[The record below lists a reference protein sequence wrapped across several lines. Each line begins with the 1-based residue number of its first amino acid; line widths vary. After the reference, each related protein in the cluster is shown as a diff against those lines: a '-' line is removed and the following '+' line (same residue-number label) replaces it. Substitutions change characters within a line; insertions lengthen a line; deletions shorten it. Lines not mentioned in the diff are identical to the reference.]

1 MFEFLIA
8 ILPATIVS
16 FLIWSLILAGFVLL
30 VGGIVL
36 DKFKLFSNIPN
47 FSAIVLGAKVLGLVL
62 FVFGVW
68 FKGSHDTELS
78 WKAKAAKY
86 EERVKIAEAQAGK
99 TNTILEKE
107 TQVKVQKVKDVQVVI
122 QEKVQFVEKIINEKC
137 EVDPVA
143 IELLNSAVRNEISE
157 TLSPAVSDPI
167 SLINNA
173 AKNQESAQ

>member
-1 MFEFLIA
+1 MFEFLMVV
-8 ILPATIVS
+8 LPPTIVS
-16 FLIWSLILAGFVLL
+16 FLIWSLILVGFVLL

-47 FSAIVLGAKVLGLVL
+47 FSAILLVAKILGVAL

-68 FKGSHDTELS
+68 FKGSHDNEMS

-107 TQVKVQKVKDVQVVI
+107 TQIKVQKVKDVQVVI

-157 TLSPAVSDPI
+157 TLSPEVSGPI

>member
-8 ILPATIVS
+8 VLPATIVS
-16 FLIWSLILAGFVLL
+16 FLIWGLILAGFVLL

-68 FKGSHDTELS
+68 FKGSHDNEMS

-86 EERVKIAEAQAGK
+86 EERVKLAEAQAGK

-107 TQVKVQKVKDVQVVI
+107 TQVKVQRVKDVQVVI
-122 QEKVQFVEKIINEKC
+122 QEKVQVVEKIINEKC

-143 IELLNSAVRNEISE
+143 IELLNSAVRNEVNL
-157 TLSPAVSDPI
+157 TLPANTADPI

-173 AKNQESAQ
+173 AKKPEGLQ

>member
-8 ILPATIVS
+8 VLPATIVS
-16 FLIWSLILAGFVLL
+16 FLIWGLILAGFVLL

-68 FKGSHDTELS
+68 FKGSHDNEMS

-86 EERVKIAEAQAGK
+86 EERVKLAEAQAGK

-107 TQVKVQKVKDVQVVI
+107 TQVKVQRVKDVQVVI
-122 QEKVQFVEKIINEKC
+122 QEKVQVVEKIINEKC

-143 IELLNSAVRNEISE
+143 IELLNSAVRNEVNL
-157 TLSPAVSDPI
+157 TLPANTADSI

-173 AKNQESAQ
+173 AKKPEGL